1 MRVTRAYAAVLAG
14 ALLLAACSSDPSGP
28 TSDNEDGAS
37 RGTATSAPSSAS
49 AVPEDDGLPLEVSVA
64 DAGGESIEAG
74 PHNDFAIAAAGG
86 IWVTGVPPGLVR
98 YAAATGEITHRI
110 HLASA
115 VVQALDATPGQVWVT
130 GLEPNL
136 LLVFDDRTGDLVDR
150 VELPAPPVP
159 ESSVAADGAVAWVL
173 VDRDRPR
180 ILRVDTVSGD
190 LKALPTPDEPSA
202 LRYGAGSLW
211 VTTTDGVE
219 RLDPDTGKVLSH
231 ADTGVVPSFLTFA
244 YGAAW
249 VLDQVDGTVFRVD
262 AATDEVTAIPT
273 SDQVVNGCDIAASD
287 GFVWSRT
294 WTGVTV
300 VDAASGQAVARIG
313 TGGGSGSVAAADGW
327 LWITDHDH
335 SLVHRVPWP
344 PE

>member
-1 MRVTRAYAAVLAG
+1 MLAG
-14 ALLLAACSSDPSGP
+14 ALLLAACSDSPAAQPPSP
-28 TSDNEDGAS
+28 TSSATD
-37 RGTATSAPSSAS
+37 TATSSTTDTGTDTEAEPT
-49 AVPEDDGLPLEVSVA
+49 PQGNELPVEVSVA

-115 VVQALDATPGQVWVT
+115 VVQALDATPGRVWVT

-159 ESSVAADGAVAWVL
+159 ESSVAADEAVAWVL

-180 ILRVDTVSGD
+180 ILRVDTASGD

-202 LRYGAGSLW
+202 LRYGWGSLW
-211 VTTTDGVE
+211 VTTTDGVQ
-219 RLDPDTGKVLSH
+219 RLDPDTGRVLSH

-262 AATDEVTAIPT
+262 AATDEVSAIPT
-273 SDQVVNGCDIAASD
+273 SDQVVNGGDIAASD

-300 VDAASGQAVARIG
+300 VDAASGRAVARIG